1 MILEFQNIKK
11 SYGSNVALKGFSA
24 RFDEGIYALLGPNGS
39 GKTTLMNILTGNLRA
54 DGGVIT
60 FTQVDE
66 PPKEIISMGKEF
78 RKLLGFMPQYPG
90 MYPNFTLQE
99 FLWYVATLKNIGS
112 DLPRKDRRAL
122 ISEQIQSVLNAVEL
136 DDVSHHKIGTL
147 SGGMKQRLALAQAVL
162 GDSKI
167 LVLDEPTAGL
177 DPKQRISIRNYIA
190 RIALK
195 KIVIIATHVVSDV
208 EFIAKEI
215 ILLKKGEIIKMEPSQ
230 KLLHE
235 IEGKVWEVCVSEDE
249 IISLQKSFAVTN
261 ISKSE
266 NEVGKV
272 ILRVLSETKPTLDAK
287 PLPPVLEDYYLLTF
301 CDEKTAIEDHNKTSL
316 K

>member
-11 SYGSNVALKGFSA
+11 SYGSTLALKDFSA
-24 RFDEGIYALLGPNGS
+24 KLEEGIYALLGPNGS

-54 DGGVIT
+54 DDGIIT
-60 FTQVDE
+60 FASDNE
-66 PPKEIISMGKEF
+66 APKNILSMGKEF
-78 RKLLGFMPQYPG
+78 RKFLGFMPQHPG
-90 MYPNFTLQE
+90 MYPNFTLVD
-99 FLWYVATLKNIGS
+99 FLWYIAALKSVGS
-112 DLPRKDRRAL
+112 DLPRKERNAL
-122 ISEQIQSVLNAVEL
+122 ISEQIESALNAVEL
-136 DDVSHHKIGTL
+136 DDVADHKIGSL

-215 ILLKKGEIIKMEPSQ
+215 ILLKKGEIIKMEPAQ

-235 IEGKVWEVCVSEDE
+235 IESKVWEVCASEDE
-249 IISLQKSFAVTN
+249 ILPLQKAFAVTS
-261 ISKSE
+261 IAKSE
-266 NEVGKV
+266 NEAGKV
-272 ILRVLSETKPTLDAK
+272 LLRVLSETKPLPDAK
-287 PLPPVLEDYYLLTF
+287 SLSPVLEDYYLLTF
-301 CDEKTAIEDHNKTSL
+301 GNNL
-316 K
+316 G